1 MPTATAIEPAH
12 PLVHR
17 LKARS
22 RSSSEGCSM
31 ETASYGHPGLP
42 ATVPRSTFLGII
54 GTRHARSQT
63 AAPRAAAAHGRPR
76 QALHRGQGACRLP
89 VAGAQGRAGAP
100 QDRRH
105 PGPDRCRSREAGTQ
119 GDAAHLR
126 GAQDRRQG
134 DPEPA
139 AGRRARERLR
149 PARQPV
155 AGRQVRPVVTKPVSG
170 AAPPPPTARAA
181 SLDQLCIDTVRA
193 LVMDAVQQA
202 DSGHPGTAM
211 ALAPVA
217 YVLWQRHLRYNPANP
232 DWFGRDRFVLSA
244 GHACMLLYAV
254 LYLTGYDLSL
264 DDIKQFRQWGSRTPG
279 HSEHGLTPGV
289 EATTGPLGQGVGN
302 AVGMALAEAH
312 LAALFN
318 RPGHAIVDHCT
329 YFASDGDMMEGVSHE
344 ACSLAGH
351 LKLGKLIGIYDDNRI
366 TIDGT
371 TDLTFS
377 DDTARRF
384 ESYGWHVERVADG
397 NDLGALDA
405 ALAAARRQT
414 DRPSLVIVRTHIAYG
429 SPHKQDSPEAH
440 GAPLG
445 AEEVKLTK
453 QRLGWPSLEPFH
465 VPEESL
471 EHWRRA
477 RDRGARLEAEWRKRH
492 DAYRA
497 AHPDL
502 ARELERRLAGRLP
515 EAWDADLPGFAP
527 TDAQATRAASGKVLN
542 ALAAK
547 LPELIGGSADLA
559 GSTHVVFKNGGDV
572 AAGSWGARNVHF
584 GVREHAMGAIL
595 NGLAVHGGVRP
606 VGSTFL
612 IFSDYMRPPIRLAAL
627 CHLPAI
633 FVFTHDSIGLGED
646 GPTHQPIEQLAG
658 LRAIPN
664 LTVIRPADATE
675 VVEAWRAAVQ
685 HQSGP
690 VALVCTRQKV
700 PVIDRARYAPANG
713 LRLGAYVLA
722 DAPGGRPA
730 VILMASGSEVELV
743 LGAYE
748 TLAAAGIAARA
759 VSMPCMEFFASQ
771 PRDYRDAVLPPSV
784 PARLAVEAAAPQPWY
799 RWVADH
805 GVVLGLERFGASAPY
820 QRIYRE
826 LGLTVEDVVRK
837 AKELLE

>member
-1 MPTATAIEPAH
+1 VTPP
-12 PLVHR
+12 
-17 LKARS
+17 
-22 RSSSEGCSM
+22 
-31 ETASYGHPGLP
+31 
-42 ATVPRSTFLGII
+42 
-54 GTRHARSQT
+54 
-63 AAPRAAAAHGRPR
+63 PRATGAA
-76 QALHRGQGACRLP
+76 
-89 VAGAQGRAGAP
+89 
-100 QDRRH
+100 
-105 PGPDRCRSREAGTQ
+105 T
-119 GDAAHLR
+119 
-126 GAQDRRQG
+126 
-134 DPEPA
+134 PA
-139 AGRRARERLR
+139 ARD
-149 PARQPV
+149 
-155 AGRQVRPVVTKPVSG
+155 T
-170 AAPPPPTARAA
+170 
-181 SLDQLCIDTVRA
+181 SLDQLCINTVRTLA
-193 LVMDAVQQA
+193 MDAVQQA
-202 DSGHPGTAM
+202 DSGHPGTPM
-211 ALAPVA
+211 ALAPLA

-312 LAALFN
+312 LATLFN

-329 YFASDGDMMEGVSHE
+329 YFVASDGDMMEGVSHE

-366 TIDGT
+366 TIDGK

-405 ALAAARRQT
+405 ALAAARRQG

-429 SPHKQDSPEAH
+429 SPHKQDTPEAH

-453 QRLGWPSLEPFH
+453 QRLGWPSLEPFY

-471 EHWRRA
+471 EHWRRV

-502 ARELERRLAGRLP
+502 AAELERRLAGRFP
-515 EAWDADLPGFAP
+515 EAWDADLPAFAP

-542 ALAAK
+542 AVAAK

-559 GSTHVVFKNGGDV
+559 GSTNVVFKNGGDV
-572 AAGSWGARNVHF
+572 AAGSWGARNIHF
-584 GVREHAMGAIL
+584 GVREHGMGAIM
-595 NGLAVHGGVRP
+595 NGLALHGGVRP

-633 FVFTHDSIGLGED
+633 YVFTHDSIGLGED
-646 GPTHQPIEQLAG
+646 GPTHQPIEQLAS
-658 LRAIPN
+658 LRAIPH
-664 LTVIRPADATE
+664 LTVLRPADATE

-685 HQSGP
+685 HQTGP
-690 VALVCTRQKV
+690 VALVLTRQKV
-700 PVIDRARYAPANG
+700 SVIDRARYGPANG

-722 DAPGGRPA
+722 DAPGGKPA

-748 TLAAAGIAARA
+748 QLAAAGLAARV
-759 VSMPCMEFFASQ
+759 VSMPSMEFFASQ
-771 PRDYRDAVLPPSV
+771 PQEYRDAVLPPAV
-784 PARLAVEAAAPQPWY
+784 GARLAVEAASPQPWY
-799 RWVADH
+799 RWVGDH
-805 GVVLGLERFGASAPY
+805 GAVLGLERFGASAPY

-826 LGLTVEDVVRK
+826 LGLTVENIVRR
-837 AKELLE
+837 AKQLLDA

>member
-1 MPTATAIEPAH
+1 M
-12 PLVHR
+12 
-17 LKARS
+17 
-22 RSSSEGCSM
+22 
-31 ETASYGHPGLP
+31 
-42 ATVPRSTFLGII
+42 
-54 GTRHARSQT
+54 TRT
-63 AAPRAAAAHGRPR
+63 PPPRAT
-76 QALHRGQGACRLP
+76 GA
-89 VAGAQGRAGAP
+89 
-100 QDRRH
+100 
-105 PGPDRCRSREAGTQ
+105 GP
-119 GDAAHLR
+119 
-126 GAQDRRQG
+126 
-134 DPEPA
+134 
-139 AGRRARERLR
+139 
-149 PARQPV
+149 
-155 AGRQVRPVVTKPVSG
+155 
-170 AAPPPPTARAA
+170 AAPPPATQETPDS
-181 SLDQLCIDTVRA
+181 SLDQLCINTIRT
-193 LVMDAVQQA
+193 LSMDAVQQA
-202 DSGHPGTAM
+202 DAGHPGTAM
-211 ALAPVA
+211 ALAPLA

-232 DWFGRDRFVLSA
+232 DWVGRDRFVLSA

-312 LAALFN
+312 LASLFN
-318 RPGHAIVDHCT
+318 RPGHAIVDHWT
-329 YFASDGDMMEGVSHE
+329 YFLASDGDLMEGVSHE

-366 TIDGT
+366 TIDGK

-397 NDLGALDA
+397 NDLEALDA
-405 ALAAARRQT
+405 ALAAARRVT

-429 SPHKQDSPEAH
+429 SPHKQDTPEAH

-465 VPEESL
+465 VPDESL
-471 EHWRRA
+471 AHWRRA
-477 RDRGARLEAEWRKRH
+477 RERGARGETEWQQRY
-492 DAYRA
+492 DAYRT
-497 AHPDL
+497 AHPEL
-502 ARELERRLAGRLP
+502 AGELERRLAGRLP
-515 EAWDADLPGFAP
+515 EAWDADLPAFAP
-527 TDAQATRAASGKVLN
+527 TDAQATRAAAGKVLS

-547 LPELIGGSADLA
+547 LPEVIGGSADLA
-559 GSTHVVFKNGGDV
+559 TSTNVVFKNGGDV
-572 AAGSWGARNVHF
+572 AAGSWSARNIHF
-584 GVREHAMGAIL
+584 GVREHGMGAIM
-595 NGLAVHGGVRP
+595 NGLALHGGVRP

-627 CHLPAI
+627 SRLPVI
-633 FVFTHDSIGLGED
+633 YVFTHDSIGLGED

-664 LTVIRPADATE
+664 FVVIRPADATE
-675 VVEAWRAAVQ
+675 VVEAWRAAIR
-685 HQSGP
+685 HAGGP
-690 VALVCTRQKV
+690 VALVLTRQKV

-722 DAPGGRPA
+722 DAPGGTPA

-743 LGAYE
+743 LGAHQQ
-748 TLAAAGIAARA
+748 LAAAGIAARV

-771 PRDYRDAVLPPSV
+771 PREYREAVLPPSV

-799 RWVADH
+799 RWVGDH
-805 GVVLGLERFGASAPY
+805 GAVLGLERFGASAPY

-826 LGLTVEDVVRK
+826 VGLTVENVVKR
-837 AKELLE
+837 ARELLE